1 MQPRPR
7 SISVGRLL
15 GGAALLGVIAGV
27 ALSARQQRVVDRGL
41 ERILDDGDD
50 LSPPHERAE
59 NSRFGDVM
67 QADPETLRAIP
78 PYPGG
83 NPRRLSSPP
92 TFQNAEFGVAWFS
105 TEDAVEE
112 VLSFYD
118 NAFRGLPTPV
128 VSHRFSPNSGYSGFY
143 EMPSLDAGHVDVM
156 AGKVHIVSAVRSGSQ
171 TLVFISNSE
180 PSKFLEGAAIFYG
193 DIDLPP
199 NALRP
204 QMIAVGEGPV
214 KKKTIFSTV
223 PTSNLDEVSRH
234 FEAAFAKGGWKLG
247 PWVSNDD
254 GSVAGQASRRGESSS
269 VLLKM
274 EGTDVSLLLTLD
286 SSAVV
291 TAPLSPVE
299 AP

>member
-1 MQPRPR
+1 MKTGP
-7 SISVGRLL
+7 SVSVGRLL

-27 ALSARQQRVVDRGL
+27 VLSARQQGIVESDL
-41 ERILDDGDD
+41 ESVYDNGGD
-50 LSPPHERAE
+50 LSPPNERAE
-59 NSRFGDVM
+59 DTSFGDAM
-67 QADPETLRAIP
+67 RADPETLRAIP

-92 TFQNAEFGVAWFS
+92 TFQNAELGVAWFS
-105 TEDAVEE
+105 TEDAVGE

-128 VSHRFSPNSGYSGFY
+128 VSYRFSSNSGYSGFY
-143 EMPSLDAGHVDVM
+143 EMPSFDAGHDDFM
-156 AGKVHIVSAVRSGSQ
+156 AGKIHLVSAVRSGSQ

-180 PSKFLEGAAIFYG
+180 PSKFLDGAAILRG

-204 QMIAVGEGPV
+204 QVVAVGEGPV
-214 KKKTIFSTV
+214 KRRTVFSMV
-223 PTSNLDEVSRH
+223 PNSNLDEVTRH

-254 GSVAGQASRRGESSS
+254 GSVAGRAAREEKSSS

-274 EGTDVSLLLTLD
+274 EGSDVRLLLTLD
-286 SSAVV
+286 SRDVITS
-291 TAPLSPVE
+291 PLSPVE
-299 AP
+299 VP